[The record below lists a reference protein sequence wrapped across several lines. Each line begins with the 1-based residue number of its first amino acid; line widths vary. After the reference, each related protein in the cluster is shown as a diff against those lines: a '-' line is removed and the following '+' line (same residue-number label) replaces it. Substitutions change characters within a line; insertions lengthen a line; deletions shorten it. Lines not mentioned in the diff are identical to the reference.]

1 MNAVLVSFYTRDW
14 RYPECARQLRA
25 DCERLGVDCHIV
37 ERPSV
42 RGWLA
47 NTRQKP
53 AFLLEALRD
62 LQRPILWTDV
72 DSSLLSAP
80 GDLREDVDFMARKR
94 PPHQERAWHVDTLY
108 FNATTMAERLLELWI
123 EYLTDHSD
131 GLALHQAWCSGR
143 WPGRAAPLPPE
154 YHPGHPNAIIR
165 YGRSTSPEKRADQRR
180 LKREGRY
187 APL

>member
-14 RYPECARQLRA
+14 RYPECARQLMM
-25 DCERLGVDCHIV
+25 DCVRLGVDHHIV

-42 RGWLA
+42 HGWLA

-53 AFLLEALRD
+53 FFLLEALRK

-72 DSSLLSAP
+72 DSSLLRAP
-80 GDLREDVDFMARKR
+80 DDLREDVDFMARKR
-94 PPHQERAWHVDTLY
+94 PSHQDRDWHVDTLF
-108 FNATTMAERLLELWI
+108 FNAMAAAEEFLELWI
-123 EYLTDHSD
+123 DHLTDHSD
-131 GLALHQAWCSGR
+131 GLALNQAWASGR
-143 WPGRAAPLPPE
+143 WKGTAVPLPLE
-154 YHPGHPNAIIR
+154 YQPGHPEAIIR